1 MNPAPA
7 LTLRLARLDEAR
19 VMAEMSREL
28 IEAGL
33 AWRYTPQRMQALIG
47 DPDTVALVA
56 CDGSGVQ
63 RIQGLAL
70 MHFADLQAH
79 LVLLCVQP
87 ARQRQGTGRRL
98 LDWLVA
104 SARVAGLEAINL
116 ELRADNAGAL
126 QFYRA
131 MGFSPTRLLPGYYGG
146 QIAAQRMRLGLVVA

>member
-1 MNPAPA
+1 MNSAPA

-47 DPDTVALVA
+47 DADTVALVA
-56 CDGSGVQ
+56 CDGI

-87 ARQRQGTGRRL
+87 AQQRQGTGRRL
-98 LDWLVA
+98 LQWLVA

-116 ELRADNAGAL
+116 ELRADNPGAL

-146 QIAAQRMRLGLVVA
+146 QVAAQRMRLGLLAVQP